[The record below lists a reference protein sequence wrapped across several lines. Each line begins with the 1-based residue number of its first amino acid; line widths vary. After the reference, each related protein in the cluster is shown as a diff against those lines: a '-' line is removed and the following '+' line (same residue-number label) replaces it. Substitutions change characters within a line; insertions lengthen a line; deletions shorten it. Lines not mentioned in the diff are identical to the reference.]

1 VHPLVAQSSG
11 MTHDLLV
18 AGCLFVE
25 ERAVLQ
31 VEPIHKAQLPNYQE

>member
-1 VHPLVAQSSG
+1 MFAQASG
-11 MTHDLLV
+11 ITHDLLV

-31 VEPIHKAQLPNYQE
+31 VEPIHKAQLPSYQE